1 MGGIGIWQLVIIAVI
16 VVLLFGT
23 KKLRNLGGD
32 LGSAIKGF
40 KSAIGDDKEQNT
52 KVEKTSAEKTSD
64 SLVDNS
70 SSAAAESSKASSKT
84 KETDQA

>member
-40 KSAIGDDKEQNT
+40 KNAVGDDKESDN
-52 KVEKTSAEKTSD
+52 KAEKSSVLAD
-64 SLVDNS
+64 KEAVDAPANAS
-70 SSAAAESSKASSKT
+70 TVKPEAAPESKDKL
-84 KETDQA
+84 

>member
-1 MGGIGIWQLVIIAVI
+1 MGGIGIWQLVIVAVI

-40 KSAIGDDKEQNT
+40 KSAIGDEKEQKNST
-52 KVEKTSAEKTSD
+52 EKISDTLAHNSTSSTEE
-64 SLVDNS
+64 V
-70 SSAAAESSKASSKT
+70 SKT
-84 KETDQA
+84 TENKAKETD